1 MAASR
6 HLGFEPTG
14 CFTDWCHEK
23 YRKLERGV
31 VMHDNNVNLISEI
44 YGYSNG
50 KTENSSILT
59 GPLWFDDNKFLHAL
73 PCTADT

>member
-1 MAASR
+1 
-6 HLGFEPTG
+6 
-14 CFTDWCHEK
+14 
-23 YRKLERGV
+23 
-31 VMHDNNVNLISEI
+31 MHDNNVNLVSEI

-73 PCTADT
+73 PCTADTWNWTRQTRVFECTQTRVYGFENWRVTRVFE